1 MSNENL
7 AQDALATEEML
18 KMFEGIGIDDLPV
31 TDELADAEIT
41 SDTLLEDL
49 SLDDMLNPNEQKS
62 DALDTD
68 FASLAELG
76 LNDHDDSEVLEMA
89 NDAET
94 TSLLESLD
102 TLEADDELAGLNFE
116 NMTEN
121 FNQSSDEEFP
131 EADLTNVDTSS
142 EVETLAL
149 DEQDNPA
156 FTTETTPAE
165 TIAIAEQPS
174 TFNEDAPIAEHLQA
188 VVANAIQALQDWM
201 ELRQASESKGPQQ
214 SLAQLDVLLDTVTNQ
229 QQQLAEQLA
238 KSSQHQLTQISSA
251 LGLSLATPQ
260 TLGWTANDW
269 RIKAQQVADKT
280 DDISQRNAK
289 IREELARL

>member
-76 LNDHDDSEVLEMA
+76 LNDHGDSEVLEMA